1 MMMLSRSARLDIAKC
16 LKQGVQDLELSTVF
30 PLSSVS
36 EAFGFKWHFPYP
48 GLILLLKPWR
58 CGICDIMIL
67 FATLVSCHGN
77 RYVIIAQIY
86 GIPAGSAK
94 SRWAMRE

>member
-1 MMMLSRSARLDIAKC
+1 MLSRAATLDIAKS
-16 LKQGVQDLELSTVF
+16 LEQGVQDVELSAAF
-30 PLSSVS
+30 SLSSVS
-36 EAFGFKWHFPYP
+36 EAFGFKWRIPYP

-77 RYVIIAQIY
+77 RYVIVAQIY